1 MNCNRIAFSLAH
13 IDWQLE
19 GGTEREG
26 HREGERER
34 VEEEE
39 WQLLAASVV
48 LLTQLRMLRAV
59 DRRAQQQGK

>member
-26 HREGERER
+26 DRGREREYENGR
-34 VEEEE
+34 IGV
-39 WQLLAASVV
+39 AASVV

-59 DRRAQQQGK
+59 DRREQEQGK